1 MKRIFALVLSLVLLL
16 SCLVLPAG
24 AMFDPSPVYQVQAA
38 SAYIV
43 NTDTNIVTMGVVTG
57 VVTDAVTTGV
67 AVTGVVATTGVTATG
82 VATATG

>member
-1 MKRIFALVLSLVLLL
+1 MKRIFALVLSLVFLL

-43 NTDTNIVTMGVVTG
+43 NTDTNIIDTSCHRTVHSFCMVSIIMFWPCWMKNFIIVFVVG
-57 VVTDAVTTGV
+57 FLE
-67 AVTGVVATTGVTATG
+67 
-82 VATATG
+82 